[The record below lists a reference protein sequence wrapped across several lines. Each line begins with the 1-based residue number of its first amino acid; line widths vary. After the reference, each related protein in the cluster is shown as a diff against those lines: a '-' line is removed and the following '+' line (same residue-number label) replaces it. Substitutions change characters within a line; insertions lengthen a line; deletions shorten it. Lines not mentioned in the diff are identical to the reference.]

1 MRACHWPLTIGIITA
16 ICINPLPF
24 CSLAQTD
31 PALAGA
37 SRPKPQLTLNDRD
50 RQYKRIHQ
58 FALRLIVLLRYEE
71 ARAFLSDHLSDHPD
85 DAESLYLMGIWH
97 ARQAQTREAARWF
110 GKAIEAGLPPGRIV
124 AGPRGLLR
132 GLDRHHEF
140 FAELWKAYRSQAVHG
155 PLLGNVTD
163 QSASFWVRTA
173 EAATIRVIASPS
185 ASFAPPVLTANG
197 QTQIDND
204 HTGIIRLSGLSSDT
218 RYYYR
223 LEINGT
229 PQPPEPQP
237 PSFRTFAK
245 AGTASQF
252 RIAFGGGA
260 GFVPPHERAWRTI
273 EAYAPD
279 AVLLLGD
286 NVYIDDPESIIMQ
299 RYTYHRRQSRPEWRH
314 LTARTAVF
322 TIWDDHDFGTN
333 DCWGGASLDQPFWK
347 PHCAFRTFRE
357 NWANPGYAGGD
368 AQPGCWYSFQIG
380 DVDFVMLDCRYY
392 RTNPRGPNPTILG
405 PVQMQWL
412 KTTLSGLTGTF
423 KILCSSVPWDFRTK
437 GDSLDTWN
445 GFKNEREDLFGF
457 LESNDIEG
465 VLLLSADRHRS
476 DAWRIDRAEGYSFY
490 EFNSS
495 RLTNQHAHK
504 EMAEAGALFSY
515 NKKQSFGIVDID
527 TTATDPRAT
536 YSVVAIDGEI
546 IHEISVKRSM
556 LGGN

>member
-50 RQYKRIHQ
+50 RQYKRFHQ
-58 FALRLIVLLRYEE
+58 FALRSIVLLRYE
-71 ARAFLSDHLSDHPD
+71 AASAFLSDHLSDHPD

-132 GLDRHHEF
+132 GLDRDHEF

-173 EAATIRVIASPS
+173 EAAAIRVIASPS

-237 PSFRTFAK
+237 PRSGPLPRPVRPVN
-245 AGTASQF
+245 S
-252 RIAFGGGA
+252 
-260 GFVPPHERAWRTI
+260 
-273 EAYAPD
+273 
-279 AVLLLGD
+279 
-286 NVYIDDPESIIMQ
+286 ESPLAEGLALFPL
-299 RYTYHRRQSRPEWRH
+299 TNGHGEPSRPTR
-314 LTARTAVF
+314 
-322 TIWDDHDFGTN
+322 
-333 DCWGGASLDQPFWK
+333 
-347 PHCAFRTFRE
+347 
-357 NWANPGYAGGD
+357 
-368 AQPGCWYSFQIG
+368 
-380 DVDFVMLDCRYY
+380 
-392 RTNPRGPNPTILG
+392 PTR
-405 PVQMQWL
+405 
-412 KTTLSGLTGTF
+412 
-423 KILCSSVPWDFRTK
+423 CS
-437 GDSLDTWN
+437 
-445 GFKNEREDLFGF
+445 
-457 LESNDIEG
+457 
-465 VLLLSADRHRS
+465 
-476 DAWRIDRAEGYSFY
+476 
-490 EFNSS
+490 
-495 RLTNQHAHK
+495 
-504 EMAEAGALFSY
+504 
-515 NKKQSFGIVDID
+515 
-527 TTATDPRAT
+527 
-536 YSVVAIDGEI
+536 YSVTMSILTIPSLSSCSDIPI
-546 IHEISVKRSM
+546 IGGSPDRS
-556 LGGN
+556 GVI